1 MGIQSVASPNAM
13 TVGLGL
19 HEMPLTPPIDIQVK
33 MNMIQ
38 VKNAQ
43 AMDLQSEQTSPPVY
57 NHSNAAVQR
66 QQRRRT

>member
-1 MGIQSVASPNAM
+1 MGIQSVQSPNAM

-43 AMDLQSEQTSPPVY
+43 AMDLK
-57 NHSNAAVQR
+57 SN
-66 QQRRRT
+66 